1 MNFWYIVSTCFY
13 LGKIPI
19 APGTLASLVTLLIWP
34 LIPLNYFN
42 QIIILII
49 LFIMGIISSKIVA
62 KEMNEKD
69 PSEIVIDEVV
79 GMGISL
85 FMLPNELILYLFA
98 FIFFRIF
105 DILKPSFIYSI
116 QKVPNG
122 WGIMLDDIIAGFFAW
137 LTCQGINTIL

>member
-1 MNFWYIVSTCFY
+1 MNFWHITSTYFY

-19 APGTLASLVTLLIWP
+19 APGTMTSLATLLIWP
-34 LIPLNYFN
+34 LIPLDYFN

-49 LFIMGIISSKIVA
+49 LFIMGIISSKIIA
-62 KEMNEKD
+62 QEMNEKD

-85 FMLPNELILYLFA
+85 FMLPNEIILYLFA
-98 FIFFRIF
+98 FIIFRIL

-116 QKVPNG
+116 QKLPSG
-122 WGIMLDDIIAGFFAW
+122 WGIMLDDVVAGIFTW
-137 LTCQGINTIL
+137 LICQGINSIL

>member
-1 MNFWYIVSTCFY
+1 MNFWYITSTCFY

-19 APGTLASLVTLLIWP
+19 APGTMASLATLLIWP
-34 LIPLNYFN
+34 LIPLNYFI

-49 LFIMGIISSKIVA
+49 LFIIGIISSKIIA

-85 FMLPNELILYLFA
+85 FMLPNEIILYLFA
-98 FIFFRIF
+98 FIIFRIL

-116 QKVPNG
+116 QKLPNG
-122 WGIMLDDIIAGFFAW
+122 WGIMLDDVVAGIFTW
-137 LTCQGINTIL
+137 LICQGINSIL

>member
-1 MNFWYIVSTCFY
+1 MNFWRISSTFFY

-19 APGTLASLVTLLIWP
+19 APGTVASLATLLIWP
-34 LIPLNYFN
+34 LIPLNYFY
-42 QIIILII
+42 QIFILII
-49 LFIMGIISSKIVA
+49 LFIIGIISSRIIS

-85 FMLPNELILYLFA
+85 FMLPNEIILYLFA
-98 FIFFRIF
+98 FIIFRIL

-116 QKVPNG
+116 QKLPNG
-122 WGIMLDDIIAGFFAW
+122 WGIMLDDVVAGIFTW
-137 LTCQGINTIL
+137 LICQGINSIL

>member
-49 LFIMGIISSKIVA
+49 LFIIGIISSKIIA
-62 KEMNEKD
+62 KEMNKKD

-85 FMLPNELILYLFA
+85 FMLPNEIILYLFA
-98 FIFFRIF
+98 FI
-105 DILKPSFIYSI
+105 ILRYI
-116 QKVPNG
+116 
-122 WGIMLDDIIAGFFAW
+122 GFPTPFK
-137 LTCQGINTIL
+137 

>member
-1 MNFWYIVSTCFY
+1 MNFWHIASTCFY

-19 APGTLASLVTLLIWP
+19 APGTMASLATLLIWS

-49 LFIMGIISSKIVA
+49 LFTIGIISSKIVA

-85 FMLPNELILYLFA
+85 FMLPNEIILYLFA
-98 FIFFRIF
+98 FIIFRIL

-116 QKVPNG
+116 QKLPNG
-122 WGIMLDDIIAGFFAW
+122 WGIMLDDVVAGIFTW
-137 LTCQGINTIL
+137 LICQGINSIL